1 MQMISLLAAL
11 SISMI
16 LTSQMIATWSTPLD
30 SASSKQETAMLR
42 ATIRALKAMAITTKT
57 TQVIQMPITQRPMQ
71 IRSFSGNQLEA
82 YSDGSVSPGQVR
94 LCGKIVD
101 WLVTVSSLGRTHVI
115 REPLDQAL
123 DSTSQ
128 RIKD

>member
-82 YSDGSVSPGQVR
+82 YSDGSVNPAQVR
-94 LCGKIVD
+94 LCGKIVN
-101 WLVTVSSLGRTHVI
+101 
-115 REPLDQAL
+115 
-123 DSTSQ
+123 
-128 RIKD
+128 

>member
-1 MQMISLLAAL
+1 
-11 SISMI
+11 
-16 LTSQMIATWSTPLD
+16 
-30 SASSKQETAMLR
+30 MLR
-42 ATIRALKAMAITTKT
+42 ATIRALKAIAITTKT

-82 YSDGSVSPGQVR
+82 YSDGSVSPSQVR
-94 LCGKIVD
+94 LCGKLVD
-101 WLVTVSSLGRTHVI
+101 WLVTVSSLGRTRVT
-115 REPLDQAL
+115 REHLDQAL

>member
-82 YSDGSVSPGQVR
+82 YSDGTVSPGQVR

-101 WLVTVSSLGRTHVI
+101 WLGSVSSLGKAHIT